1 MKKNLSVFCIGFVL
15 ALLPVFAFAQSGD
28 VKAKVKALKPKDFPT
43 QPIEFV
49 VAFPAGGGM
58 DVTAR
63 ILANYV
69 EKYLGN
75 RAIVVN
81 KPGGGGVIGN
91 AYLATQAKNDGYT
104 VGVVSSGILSDD
116 LLKAKGA
123 WSYKNL
129 ESLAFINEEPLTWVV
144 STTGPLKDKSLKDII
159 EISKQKPESL
169 KIAVIPDIAYEWLA
183 ESVADYSGGKFT
195 IVPFQGGLPGIT
207 AMLGGHVDFATGYL
221 PEYKGL
227 LDAGKLKVVAQTG
240 TERSP
245 YLQNVPTFT
254 EVLKLDNVRWS
265 VFRYACVPKGTPKE
279 RMNYLAAAIDAAL
292 HDPDCIKDYE
302 KAGIKVGIKFLDGKK
317 NDEMLDSIHKNYRDF
332 FIKTKRMTP

>member
-1 MKKNLSVFCIGFVL
+1 
-15 ALLPVFAFAQSGD
+15 
-28 VKAKVKALKPKDFPT
+28 
-43 QPIEFV
+43 
-49 VAFPAGGGM
+49 
-58 DVTAR
+58 
-63 ILANYV
+63 
-69 EKYLGN
+69 
-75 RAIVVN
+75 
-81 KPGGGGVIGN
+81 
-91 AYLATQAKNDGYT
+91 
-104 VGVVSSGILSDD
+104 
-116 LLKAKGA
+116 
-123 WSYKNL
+123 
-129 ESLAFINEEPLTWVV
+129 
-144 STTGPLKDKSLKDII
+144 
-159 EISKQKPESL
+159 
-169 KIAVIPDIAYEWLA
+169 
-183 ESVADYSGGKFT
+183 
-195 IVPFQGGLPGIT
+195 
-207 AMLGGHVDFATGYL
+207 MLGGHVDFATGYL